1 MDLSP
6 KVFFVKP
13 ACVDTNLFFPR
24 KKDETLLLSMG
35 LENKIICVYAGKLG
49 GIYLN
54 EEVFDF
60 FKACYDH
67 WGESFRCVMLT
78 NADRDEI
85 NKQLVRVGISSE
97 IIISKFV
104 FHTEV
109 PNYLSLGDFAINPV
123 KPVPTKRYCTSIKDG
138 EYWAMGLPVV
148 ITPNISDDSDIIR
161 ENKIGAVIENLN
173 TAGYIKAVKEIDNII
188 KFNDREEIQR
198 SINLI
203 ANKFRSYK
211 IAEDIYEE
219 IYSFEPTCD

>member
-1 MDLSP
+1 MS
-6 KVFFVKP
+6 
-13 ACVDTNLFFPR
+13 
-24 KKDETLLLSMG
+24 LLNSQTYHLKSR
-35 LENKIICVYAGKLG
+35 
-49 GIYLN
+49 
-54 EEVFDF
+54 
-60 FKACYDH
+60 
-67 WGESFRCVMLT
+67 S